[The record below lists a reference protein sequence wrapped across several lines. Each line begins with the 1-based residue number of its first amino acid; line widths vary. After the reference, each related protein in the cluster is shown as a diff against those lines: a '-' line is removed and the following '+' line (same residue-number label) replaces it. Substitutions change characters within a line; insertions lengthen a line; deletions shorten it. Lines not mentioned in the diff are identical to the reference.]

1 MKKIVLLAVL
11 GLSSVSDASKIGV
24 KAGVVGS
31 FTLPCVKN
39 KSGADSL
46 AIFEAKNI
54 EGITHDDNAQDVGK
68 KRLLE
73 GDDHQKEK
81 MDASKGVGAKAFVD
95 VELYRMDKFGV
106 GVAAFL
112 GTSDIKAKEAFKY
125 GEGEFKSTGIVAG
138 VGPSF
143 TYELNKKTQ
152 IGAMVALKRYAG
164 KYSVSVSKEHAEK
177 LVADVSEK
185 HPDVVHD
192 SLKSIHSETHSTT
205 GCAWMISGGVFV
217 THMITDRFGVIGG
230 VEMLFPQTMKLKEG
244 SSDVEKHVFRKN
256 TEGLKLSAIEVS
268 LGAFA
273 QVL

>member
-39 KSGADSL
+39 KSGADSF
-46 AIFEAKNI
+46 AIFEATNTD
-54 EGITHDDNAQDVGK
+54 GATHKDSAEDVGK
-68 KRLLE
+68 ERVFN
-73 GDDHQKEK
+73 GDDIYNEK
-81 MDASKGVGAKAFVD
+81 MDAEKCIGAKAFVD

-106 GVAAFL
+106 GFGSSI
-112 GTSDIKAKEAFKY
+112 GTACIKAKEVFKY
-125 GEGEFKSTGIVAG
+125 GDGHFKSTGIVAG
-138 VGPSF
+138 LGPSF
-143 TYELNKKTQ
+143 TYEINKKTQ
-152 IGAMVALKRYAG
+152 VGVMVALKRYAG
-164 KYSVSVSKEHAEK
+164 KYSISVSKEQ
-177 LVADVSEK
+177 ADKVLAAVSAN
-185 HPDVVHD
+185 HSAVVLD
-192 SLKSIHSETHSTT
+192 ALKSIHTETPSTT
-205 GCAWMISGGVFV
+205 GSAWMISGSVFV

-244 SSDVEKHVFRKN
+244 SGKIGEHVFRKN

-273 QVL
+273 KVL